1 MRGASGDAVRAAL
14 AADSSPCWTRVMA
27 RWARALSVGELGEGG
42 CAAWGGGGLVEELE
56 PLAGSEEGRPP
67 VKFLRGGKGL
77 VGGAVQEE
85 AWSE

>member
-1 MRGASGDAVRAAL
+1 M
-14 AADSSPCWTRVMA
+14 
-27 RWARALSVGELGEGG
+27 
-42 CAAWGGGGLVEELE
+42 EELE
-56 PLAGSEEGRPP
+56 PPAGSEEGRPP